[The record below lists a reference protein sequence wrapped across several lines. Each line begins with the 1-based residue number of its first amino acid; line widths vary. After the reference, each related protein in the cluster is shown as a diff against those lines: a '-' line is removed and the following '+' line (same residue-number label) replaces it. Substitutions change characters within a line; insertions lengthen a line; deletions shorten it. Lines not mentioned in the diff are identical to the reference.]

1 MQRVWFGRTL
11 VPQSETCTLGDSGEN
26 FHQKPLLVVA
36 FTSSFIGV
44 WIFKELHRGHVT
56 AYFRNPHRCFDKL
69 HSTQDQQ
76 TVQQL
81 LEVKSKTDLK
91 VVILNGNCSFF

>member
-1 MQRVWFGRTL
+1 MQRVWLGRTL

-26 FHQKPLLVVA
+26 FDQKPLSVVA

-56 AYFRNPHRCFDKL
+56 AYFKRQIALEISRRSLSKEII
-69 HSTQDQQ
+69 
-76 TVQQL
+76 L
-81 LEVKSKTDLK
+81 L
-91 VVILNGNCSFF
+91 I